1 MKDYSKGK
9 IYTIRCLTDKTLI
22 YVGSTI
28 QSLAKRW
35 WGHKC
40 RSKLEKDKNAFIYR
54 TINGDWDNWY
64 IELNQLYP
72 CSCLEELRMKEGEIQ
87 RLIGTLNVR
96 IEKRTPKEYREDHK
110 EEIKKYREDNKEGLT
125 EYMETYNKVYYEN
138 NKDKIAVKNKT
149 NYDEKYKQKIT
160 CECGKII
167 NKHSLK
173 LHTQSIFHTNFLN
186 MRTIEVVVLDT

>member
-28 QSLAKRW
+28 QPLSKRW
-35 WGHKC
+35 GGHKDK
-40 RSKLEKDKNAFIYR
+40 SKLEENKDVLIYK
-54 TINGDWDNWY
+54 TINKDWKNWK
-64 IELNQLYP
+64 IELHQLYP
-72 CSCLEELRMKEGEIQ
+72 CSCVEELRMKEGEIQ
-87 RLIGTLNVR
+87 RLVGTLNVR
-96 IEKRTPKEYREDHK
+96 IEGRTPKEYREDHK
-110 EEIKKYREDNKEGLT
+110 EEIKKYREDHKEGLT
-125 EYMETYNKVYYEN
+125 EYMENYNKVYYEN

-149 NYDEKYKQKIT
+149 NYDEKYKLKIT

-173 LHTQSIFHTNFLN
+173 LHTKSLFHTNYLN
-186 MRTIEVVVLDT
+186 TKIVEEEVLCV